1 MPKKKIHLIS
11 NAHLDPV
18 WLWEWE
24 EGASEALSTFRTV
37 ASCCEEFDDFIFNH
51 NESILYRWVEEYEPA
66 LFKKLHKL
74 VREKKWHIMGGWFL
88 QPDCNMPSGE
98 SFVRQILLGKKY
110 FKEKF
115 GVEARTA
122 VNLDPFGHSRGLAQ
136 ILAKSGYDSYLFC
149 RPSQAECPLS
159 SDEFIWVGHDGSEII
174 AARASAHYNSLLG
187 KARSKVEDW
196 MKNNPEK
203 DLSILLWGVGNH
215 GGGPSRHDLKDLAK
229 LMKET
234 KDFSIIHSI
243 PEDYFKELKR
253 KKSNLPRRSKDL
265 NPWAIGCYTSM
276 TRVKQKHR
284 QLENEIYSAEKMA
297 SVASFQGLMKYP
309 QAEFQGSILDL
320 AFSEFHDILPGSSFQ
335 PGEEGALRLLD
346 HGLEVCSRIKA
357 RAFFVLASGQPKA
370 KEGEIP
376 ILVYNPHPY
385 RVKGIIECEFEQQEP
400 NWSTG
405 FLLPKVYKNGKPLST
420 QVEKELSNLNIE
432 WRKRIAFQAILEP
445 SQMNRFDCRLKLV
458 PAKTKPSLQ
467 ESNGKI
473 LFKTQD
479 LEVVI
484 NASTGLID
492 RYRVNLGGGTA
503 SRSPFQRATEEAFP
517 IGSPDDRFPAASHG
531 AYSPIVKGVDFLDK
545 NAFQPIVIEDNA
557 DPWGMKVTSFRKL
570 IGKFALMSKED
581 GSHFS
586 GITANPIPSVRVI
599 ENGEVRTVVESMLS
613 YGHSYIC
620 QKYKLPK
627 EGTEIELELRVF
639 WNEKDKML
647 KLSIPTLLAS
657 STYIGQVAYGVDE
670 LPSNGNE
677 VVAQKWVAV
686 VSHKKNLALTFIN
699 EGVYGSDFCDKELRI
714 SLLRSPAYSA
724 DPIEGRPMIAQDRF
738 VPRQDQGERTFR
750 FWINAQRA
758 KERLENVDREALVRN
773 ERPFVLSFFPA
784 GTGKKPKPGVIL
796 SDKAI
801 QVTAFKK
808 AEESS
813 DLIIRLFEPTGKKR
827 TTVLLLPWVSVQKK
841 ITLSS
846 FEIKTLK
853 FNPKTKKFQEVNLLE
868 KNKNQFNSLQ

>member
-1 MPKKKIHLIS
+1 MPKKKIHLVC

-24 EGASEALSTFRTV
+24 EGASETLSTFRTA
-37 ASCCEEFDDFIFNH
+37 ASFCEEFDDFIFNH
-51 NESILYRWVEEYEPA
+51 NEALLYRWAEEYEPV
-66 LFKKLHKL
+66 LFKKLQKL

-98 SFVRQILLGKKY
+98 SFARQILLGKKY
-110 FKEKF
+110 FKQKF
-115 GVEARTA
+115 GVEVTAA

-149 RPSQAECPLS
+149 RPSQAECPLP

-174 AARASAHYNSLLG
+174 AARASAHYNSFLG
-187 KARSKVEDW
+187 RARSKVEDW

-215 GGGPSRHDLKDLAK
+215 GGGPSRQDLKDLAK

-234 KDFSIIHSI
+234 RDFSIIHST
-243 PEDYFKELKR
+243 PEAFFKELKR
-253 KKSNLPRRSKDL
+253 KKSSLPRHSKDL
-265 NPWAIGCYTSM
+265 NPWAVGCYTSM

-284 QLENEIYSAEKMA
+284 QLENEIYSAEKMS

-309 QAEFQGSILDL
+309 QAEFQGAILDL
-320 AFSEFHDILPGSSFQ
+320 VFSEFHDILPGSSIP

-346 HGLEVCSRIKA
+346 HGLEICSRIKA
-357 RAFFVLASGQPKA
+357 KAFFVLASGQPKA

-400 NWSTG
+400 NWSKG
-405 FLLPKVYKNGKPLST
+405 FLLPKVYKDGKPLST

-432 WRKRIAFQAILEP
+432 WRKKIAFQATLEP
-445 SQMNRFDCRLKLV
+445 SQMNRFDCRLKLI
-458 PAKTKPSLQ
+458 PLKPKPSLQ

-473 LFKTQD
+473 FFKTQD

-484 NASTGLID
+484 NTSTGLID
-492 RYRVNLGGGTA
+492 RYC
-503 SRSPFQRATEEAFP
+503 
-517 IGSPDDRFPAASHG
+517 
-531 AYSPIVKGVDFLDK
+531 VKGVDFLSK

-570 IGKFALMSKED
+570 LGKFGLMSKEV

-586 GITANPIPSVRVI
+586 GITADPIPSVRVI
-599 ENGEVRTVVESMLS
+599 EDGEVRIVVECMLS

-627 EGTEIELELRVF
+627 QGTEIELELRVF

-647 KLSIPTLLAS
+647 KLSIPTLLAQS
-657 STYIGQVAYGVDE
+657 AFLGQVAYGLDE
-670 LPSNGNE
+670 LPSNGKE
-677 VVAQKWVAV
+677 AVAQKWVAV
-686 VSHKKNLALTFIN
+686 VSQKKNLALIFIN
-699 EGVYGSDFCDKELRI
+699 EGVYGSDFYDKELRI

-724 DPIEGRPMIAQDRF
+724 DPIEGRPMVAQDRL

-750 FWINAQRA
+750 FWINAGSA
-758 KERLENVDREALVRN
+758 KERLEKVDREALVRN
-773 ERPFVLSFFPA
+773 EKPFVLSFFPP
-784 GTGKKPKPGVIL
+784 GTGRKPKPGVIL

-801 QVTAFKK
+801 QVTTYKK
-808 AEESS
+808 AEESA

-827 TTVLLLPWVSVQKK
+827 TTILSLPFVSVQKK
-841 ITLSS
+841 ITLSA

-853 FNPKTKKFQEVNLLE
+853 FSPKTKKFQEVNLLE
-868 KNKNQFNSLQ
+868 RPIKK

>member
-1 MPKKKIHLIS
+1 MPKKKIHLVC

-24 EGASEALSTFRTV
+24 EGASETLSTFRTA
-37 ASCCEEFDDFIFNH
+37 ASFCEEFDDFIFNH
-51 NESILYRWVEEYEPA
+51 NEALLYRWAEEYEPV
-66 LFKKLHKL
+66 LFKKLQKL

-98 SFVRQILLGKKY
+98 SFARQILLGKKY
-110 FKEKF
+110 FKQKF
-115 GVEARTA
+115 GVEVTAA

-149 RPSQAECPLS
+149 RPSQAECPLP

-174 AARASAHYNSLLG
+174 AARASAHYNSFLG
-187 KARSKVEDW
+187 RARSKVEDW

-215 GGGPSRHDLKDLAK
+215 GGGPSRQDLKDLAK

-234 KDFSIIHSI
+234 RDFSIIHST
-243 PEDYFKELKR
+243 PEAFFKELKR
-253 KKSNLPRRSKDL
+253 KKSSLPRHSKDL
-265 NPWAIGCYTSM
+265 NPWAVGCYTSM

-284 QLENEIYSAEKMA
+284 QLENEIYSAEKMS

-309 QAEFQGSILDL
+309 QAEFQGAILDL
-320 AFSEFHDILPGSSFQ
+320 VFSEFHDILPGSSIP

-346 HGLEVCSRIKA
+346 HGLEICSRIKA
-357 RAFFVLASGQPKA
+357 KAFFVLASGQPKA
-370 KEGEIP
+370 KEGKIP

-400 NWSTG
+400 NWSKG

-432 WRKRIAFQAILEP
+432 WRKKIAFQATLEP

-458 PAKTKPSLQ
+458 PVKPKPSLL

-484 NASTGLID
+484 NTRTGLTD
-492 RYRVNLGGGTA
+492 RYC
-503 SRSPFQRATEEAFP
+503 
-517 IGSPDDRFPAASHG
+517 
-531 AYSPIVKGVDFLDK
+531 VKGVDFLSK

-557 DPWGMKVTSFRKL
+557 DPWGMKVTSFRK
-570 IGKFALMSKED
+570 IFGKFGLMSKEV

-586 GITANPIPSVRVI
+586 GITADPIPSVRVI
-599 ENGEVRTVVESMLS
+599 EDGEVRIVVEGMLS

-627 EGTEIELELRVF
+627 QGTEIELELRVF

-647 KLSIPTLLAS
+647 KLSIPTLLAQS
-657 STYIGQVAYGVDE
+657 AFLGQVAYGVDE
-670 LPSNGNE
+670 LPSNGKE
-677 VVAQKWVAV
+677 AVAQKWVAV
-686 VSHKKNLALTFIN
+686 VSQKKSLALTFIN
-699 EGVYGSDFCDKELRI
+699 EGVYGSDFCDRELRI

-724 DPIEGRPMIAQDRF
+724 DPIEGRPMVTQDRL

-750 FWINAQRA
+750 FWINAGKA
-758 KERLENVDREALVRN
+758 KERLEKVDREALVRN
-773 ERPFVLSFFPA
+773 EKPFVLSFFPP
-784 GTGKKPKPGVIL
+784 GTGRKPKPGVIL

-801 QVTAFKK
+801 QVTTYKK

-827 TTVLLLPWVSVQKK
+827 TTVLSLPFVSVQKK
-841 ITLSS
+841 ITLSA

-853 FNPKTKKFQEVNLLE
+853 FSPKTKKIQEVNLLE
-868 KNKNQFNSLQ
+868 RPIKK